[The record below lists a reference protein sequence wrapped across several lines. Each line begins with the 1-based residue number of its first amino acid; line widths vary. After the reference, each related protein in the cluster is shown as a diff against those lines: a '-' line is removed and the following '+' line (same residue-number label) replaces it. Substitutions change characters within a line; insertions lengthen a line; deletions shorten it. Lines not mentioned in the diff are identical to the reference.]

1 MPLSHI
7 EHYLVLSD
15 EIDATRDW
23 YRDVLGMQEGWHPDF
38 GFPVYWMY
46 LGGVDVVHI
55 GRSAKHASDNQK
67 AYLGRLAQD
76 AGAGTGAIDHIAFR
90 ATGLRETLAHLRR
103 RAIEFSE
110 RRANGQALY
119 QLFMVDPNGIKVELN
134 FDAAEAQGMEPEIT
148 AEKFA
153 RKNRER
159 SFRSERAPDHFF
171 RARHALST
179 DRGAGRGPSARSGR
193 GRGRRR
199 GTRAA

>member
-67 AYLGRLAQD
+67 AYLARLAGPPSPPRARSRKPQSD
-76 AGAGTGAIDHIAFR
+76 NQKPRPGRRAQGAGAGTGAIDHIAFR
-90 ATGLRETLAHLRR
+90 ATGL
-103 RAIEFSE
+103 
-110 RRANGQALY
+110 
-119 QLFMVDPNGIKVELN
+119 
-134 FDAAEAQGMEPEIT
+134 
-148 AEKFA
+148 
-153 RKNRER
+153 
-159 SFRSERAPDHFF
+159 
-171 RARHALST
+171 
-179 DRGAGRGPSARSGR
+179 
-193 GRGRRR
+193 
-199 GTRAA
+199 